1 MIILNHVNHSHI
13 LCIVVRVFEFDNCS
27 VKKGTL
33 VNTEMKLYLLLLLL
47 PIAKSNIVLDFE
59 GDNDS
64 IAKLKV
70 DLQIPINESTFCIN
84 FYYQRYGNILM
95 FRRGP
100 PFGLYLAIDL
110 LRDLVY
116 WQFDRQPRYSFDL
129 QGLISPYQWIR
140 FCIVNDDKTS
150 VLVSEGQVVGNVSRK
165 NDLYPDQSFIPIPD
179 FYFGIQKVIQQKDI
193 KVTDLNVWSVKLP
206 IQDLKDYTKY
216 PCKTQEFSKDS
227 MIIDWT
233 KINIEDFDFEGVSVK
248 ISNIQLED
256 LCKFSLVKYF
266 DQYMTF

>member
-64 IAKLKV
+64 VAKIKV

-95 FRRGP
+95 FRRPGLHDKYP
-100 PFGLYLAIDL
+100 GLYLAIDL

-116 WQFDRQPRYSFDL
+116 WQFDKAPRYSFDL

-140 FCIVNDDKTS
+140 FCIANDEKTS
-150 VLVSEGQVVGNVSRK
+150 VLVGKGQVIGNVSRR
-165 NDLYPDQSFIPIPD
+165 NDEYLDQSFIPIPYI
-179 FYFGIQKVIQQKDI
+179 YFGISKVIQQKDI
-193 KVTDLNVWSVKLP
+193 KVTDLNVWSVKLS

-216 PCKTQEFSKDS
+216 PCKTQELSKAS
-227 MIIDWT
+227 MI
-233 KINIEDFDFEGVSVK
+233 FD
-248 ISNIQLED
+248 
-256 LCKFSLVKYF
+256 
-266 DQYMTF
+266 